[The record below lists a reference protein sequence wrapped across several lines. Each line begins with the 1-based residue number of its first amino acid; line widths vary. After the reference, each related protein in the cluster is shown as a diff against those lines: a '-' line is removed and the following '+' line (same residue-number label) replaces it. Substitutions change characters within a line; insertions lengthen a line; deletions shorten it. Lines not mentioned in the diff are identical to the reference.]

1 MNHDIFAGHWKQ
13 MRGTLKSWWG
23 KLSDDDFEWIEGQK
37 DKLIGLVQ
45 EKYGFTRG
53 QAREEVD
60 RRFNEYDDKDSTAS
74 VRDMTAKV
82 YELGKTAASKARGA
96 VTALAMNLQRRGLPY
111 EKTNWRLWLQTS
123 THLFANTRSH
133 CYSLES
139 AWATYFSAREMTSRL
154 LKKTHMLRCAQ
165 SPRYNVLIKY
175 ASARRFFARLASE
188 IFLSSLRTE
197 FFSNLLG
204 IRRLRIKSRTAHDLT
219 VPENSIAMQQKWG
232 SHAQTNDQLRC

>member
-1 MNHDIFAGHWKQ
+1 MDKNTENNTMNHDIFAGHWKQ

-45 EKYGFTRG
+45 EKYGYTRD

-96 VTALAMNLQRRGLPY
+96 VTALADEFATAGSAIRENKLATMATDINSFIRKYPFALLFVGIGLGY
-111 EKTNWRLWLQTS
+111 L
-123 THLFANTRSH
+123 LFRK
-133 CYSLES
+133 
-139 AWATYFSAREMTSRL
+139 R
-154 LKKTHMLRCAQ
+154 
-165 SPRYNVLIKY
+165 
-175 ASARRFFARLASE
+175 
-188 IFLSSLRTE
+188 
-197 FFSNLLG
+197 
-204 IRRLRIKSRTAHDLT
+204 
-219 VPENSIAMQQKWG
+219 
-232 SHAQTNDQLRC
+232 ND

>member
-96 VTALAMNLQRRGLPY
+96 VTALADEFATAGSAIRENKLATMATDINSFIRKYPFALLFVGIGLGY
-111 EKTNWRLWLQTS
+111 L
-123 THLFANTRSH
+123 LFRK
-133 CYSLES
+133 
-139 AWATYFSAREMTSRL
+139 R
-154 LKKTHMLRCAQ
+154 
-165 SPRYNVLIKY
+165 
-175 ASARRFFARLASE
+175 
-188 IFLSSLRTE
+188 
-197 FFSNLLG
+197 
-204 IRRLRIKSRTAHDLT
+204 
-219 VPENSIAMQQKWG
+219 
-232 SHAQTNDQLRC
+232 ND

>member
-45 EKYGFTRG
+45 EKYGYTRD

-60 RRFNEYDDKDSTAS
+60 RCFNEYDDKDSTAS

-96 VTALAMNLQRRGLPY
+96 VTALADEFATAGSAIRENKLATMATDINSFIRKYPFALLFVGIGLGY
-111 EKTNWRLWLQTS
+111 L
-123 THLFANTRSH
+123 LFRK
-133 CYSLES
+133 
-139 AWATYFSAREMTSRL
+139 R
-154 LKKTHMLRCAQ
+154 
-165 SPRYNVLIKY
+165 
-175 ASARRFFARLASE
+175 
-188 IFLSSLRTE
+188 
-197 FFSNLLG
+197 
-204 IRRLRIKSRTAHDLT
+204 
-219 VPENSIAMQQKWG
+219 
-232 SHAQTNDQLRC
+232 ND